1 MTSLESI
8 TIIIPA
14 LNPDNKLIDLVQK
27 LKASSFQEIVIV
39 NDGSTHSCSSIFE
52 ILKNS
57 CTILEHPVN
66 LGKGRA
72 LKTAFSYFLQ
82 KHKSS
87 PGVITVDSD
96 GQHDIEDIK
105 KVASEMISK
114 PDSLILGVRQFNGG
128 KIPFRS
134 RFGNQLTKKV
144 LALASGLRL
153 SDTQT
158 GLRGIPSPFLQ
169 QLLDVKGD
177 RFEYEMNM
185 LLQCKPNKVSIQEVS
200 IQTIYIEE
208 NRSSHFQP
216 VKDSLKIYSVF
227 FKYSIS
233 SLSSFGIDIIL
244 FYFLSH
250 FLKGM
255 FPHTF
260 IVLATIGARI
270 LSALFNYSM
279 NRNAVFHLHNKST
292 MSKYF
297 VLVIAQMLFSG
308 FASTLFYYVLGKKG
322 EVLIKIAVDTILF
335 FGSYSIQ
342 KKWVFA
348 SKIKARPIS

>member
-1 MTSLESI
+1 M
-8 TIIIPA
+8 
-14 LNPDNKLIDLVQK
+14 
-27 LKASSFQEIVIV
+27 
-39 NDGSTHSCSSIFE
+39 
-52 ILKNS
+52 
-57 CTILEHPVN
+57 
-66 LGKGRA
+66 
-72 LKTAFSYFLQ
+72 
-82 KHKSS
+82 SS

-105 KVASEMISK
+105 KVASEMIAK
-114 PDSLILGVRQFNGG
+114 PDSLILGVRQFTGG

-158 GLRGIPSPFLQ
+158 GLRGIPSTFLQ
-169 QLLDVKGD
+169 QLLNVKGD

-185 LLQCKPNKVSIQEVS
+185 LLQCKTNKVSIQEVS

-233 SLSSFGIDIIL
+233 SLSSFGIDIIF

-255 FPHTF
+255 FPHVF

-270 LSALFNYSM
+270 LSALFNYSL
-279 NRNAVFHLHNKST
+279 NRNAVFHQDSNST

-308 FASTLFYYVLGKKG
+308 FASTLFYYVLGKNG

-335 FGSYSIQ
+335 FGSYTIQ